1 MNLSKFMST
10 TPEKTTSDEVA
21 LLILRVAAGMMMAFG
36 HGLGKIPPS
45 EGLISGVTAL
55 GFPAPALF
63 AWLAALAEFGGGIL
77 LALGLLTRVNA
88 FLLAFTMLV
97 AAFGVHLADPFKVKE
112 LSLLYMVIYVLY
124 MVRGSGR
131 LSLDHLLFGKK

>member
-1 MNLSKFMST
+1 MNLSKFTAPS
-10 TPEKTTSDEVA
+10 PEKTMSDETS
-21 LLILRVAAGMMMAFG
+21 LTILRVAAGLMMAFG
-36 HGLGKIPPS
+36 HGLGKLPPS

-55 GFPAPALF
+55 GFPAPGLF

-77 LALGLLTRVNA
+77 LAIGLLTRVNA

-112 LSLLYMVIYVLY
+112 LSLLYLVIYVLF
-124 MVRGSGR
+124 MIRGSGR
-131 LSLDHLLFGKK
+131 LSLDHLIFGKK